1 MSDNAFKF
9 LLQDDSQPFF
19 PSRCYVV
26 ADPAVAE
33 RDQWSVE
40 LDEPVG
46 ERWVHRID
54 DIKDW
59 MLHGE
64 KDTRQMIFDRN
75 DRFTPFRTLH
85 RDEVFRAY
93 LRKLLDRLPPEYE
106 SHRKHALMPSIAE
119 EKTRNRYKD
128 AVEAAIPGITLL
140 PEPEMVAEYFRLVK
154 GTLELEERRNNVILV
169 VDVGASTANMTLIV
183 SRRDQKIVS
192 AGKKGTQRDLRLRA
206 LRGDSVGHAG
216 RWVDIRLAGMLGM
229 PETAEALR
237 EVESAKI
244 RVSLSGKSTAFES
257 GTTTKPSSL
266 TRKTLSSV
274 SKELWFHLRPLFEKL
289 CERLYENQTSSI
301 DAKRLSADRMEELG
315 VKAPQEAYRLID
327 TVLLAGGT
335 SLLPG
340 FDEAMMETLFPE
352 GEHPKVLRVGS
363 SFAIAA
369 AAGGLAHILQNYDP
383 PRLRS
388 RRADNNEVRSAPL
401 ESTLPDS
408 LLLGIKQ
415 PGELEQRIA
424 VLDANDPFVD
434 DGGVRP
440 IEGLP
445 ALAAGSH
452 PKMRLVPGLGA
463 GLSARQGRPF
473 KAMDVR
479 QSPGK
484 MSLKWDPDEEKAFI
498 LSDQI
503 DGTGYLWIEGKDFR
517 KRSEPALTPFEGELA
532 TGDLAI
538 DGAEDVILD
547 LGMSKI
553 VVMTAQRGRTSAS
566 ELEHL
571 MRDGIGRGPGESASP
586 AAVTVSTSELVD
598 SIDDQPPA
606 APKGKEEKS
615 RDQDGKA
622 SANNPARLKDAAA
635 PPQSATA
642 PKDGSV
648 AITPGVDRASH
659 VSNEWGNRVS
669 ETVFSNALLSLK
681 EAVIRNEPTF
691 NFDDVVVTLL
701 ALTVRPVVLLA
712 GPPGCGKSSLVRMI
726 ARMLGMTRGE
736 TFHEIAVQAH
746 WENDGVLFGDSGLL
760 RPVLGETSNQHLIL
774 FDEFNL
780 TRPEYY
786 LSRFFHALDG
796 GHGHLE
802 SGLSIA
808 PCRILGTMNVDDFS
822 RPPSPKVID
831 RCFLLELAQIPWHS
845 ESGGMVELRD
855 VDPLPGLPVVSYG
868 GAGKD
873 ERIERILDALHVAV
887 HEHGLRHDLLPSRR
901 VLGDI
906 RSILNLHHQLDLQ
919 AKGLLDRGELVDRIV
934 ASRILVKLSGAIDQ
948 VQPALEA
955 LERAANGLDEL
966 VRTKAR
972 LKLARHQARLGFVSP
987 WQ

>member
-1 MSDNAFKF
+1 
-9 LLQDDSQPFF
+9 
-19 PSRCYVV
+19 
-26 ADPAVAE
+26 
-33 RDQWSVE
+33 
-40 LDEPVG
+40 
-46 ERWVHRID
+46 
-54 DIKDW
+54 
-59 MLHGE
+59 
-64 KDTRQMIFDRN
+64 
-75 DRFTPFRTLH
+75 
-85 RDEVFRAY
+85 
-93 LRKLLDRLPPEYE
+93 
-106 SHRKHALMPSIAE
+106 MPSIAE
-119 EKTRNRYKD
+119 EKTRTRYKE

-192 AGKKGTQRDLRLRA
+192 AGKKGNQRDLRLRA
-206 LRGDSVGHAG
+206 LRGDSLGHAG
-216 RWVDIRLAGMLGM
+216 RWVDIRLAEMLGM

-237 EVESAKI
+237 AVESAKI
-244 RVSLSGKSTAFES
+244 RVSLSGESTTFES
-257 GTTTKPSSL
+257 GTATKPSSL
-266 TRKTLSSV
+266 TRKALLSV

-301 DAKRLSADRMEELG
+301 EAKRLSADRMEELG
-315 VKAPQEAYRLID
+315 VRSPHEAYRLID

-352 GEHPKVLRVGS
+352 SEQPKVLRVGS

-388 RRADNNEVRSAPL
+388 RLADNTDVRSAPL

-415 PGELEQRIA
+415 PGELEQRIV
-424 VLDANDPFVD
+424 VLDANERFVD
-434 DGGVRP
+434 DGGTRP

-484 MSLKWDPDEEKAFI
+484 MFLKWDPEEEKAFI

-503 DGTGYLWIEGKDFR
+503 DGTGYLWIDGKDFR
-517 KRSEPALTPFEGELA
+517 KRSEPALEPFDGELE
-532 TGDLAI
+532 TGELAI
-538 DGAEDVILD
+538 DGADDVILD

-566 ELEHL
+566 ELERV
-571 MRDGIGRGPGESASP
+571 MRDGVGTASGNGAMP
-586 AAVTVSTSELVD
+586 AAFTVSTSELVD
-598 SIDDQPPA
+598 SIDDHP
-606 APKGKEEKS
+606 
-615 RDQDGKA
+615 
-622 SANNPARLKDAAA
+622 LA
-635 PPQSATA
+635 PPQEKVETGDELEAASSDPSRPPDVADPQLSQSAPQKATA
-642 PKDGSV
+642 SISGGHHAGNVPND
-648 AITPGVDRASH
+648 
-659 VSNEWGNRVS
+659 WGNRVPDS
-669 ETVFSNALLSLK
+669 VFSNALLSVK
-681 EAVIRNEPTF
+681 QAVIQNTPTF
-691 NFDDVVVTLL
+691 QFDDVVVTLL
-701 ALTVRPVVLLA
+701 AMSVRPVVLLA
-712 GPPGCGKSSLVRMI
+712 GPPGCGKSSLVRTI
-726 ARMLGMTRGE
+726 AHMLGTTRGD

-746 WENDGVLFGDSGLL
+746 WEDDSVLFGETGLL
-760 RPVLGETSNQHLIL
+760 QPMLGKTSDQHLIL
-774 FDEFNL
+774 LDEFNL

-786 LSRFFHALDG
+786 LSRLFHALDSG
-796 GHGHLE
+796 QRHIG
-802 SGLSIA
+802 SGLEIA
-808 PCRILGTMNVDDFS
+808 PCRVLGTMNIDDFS
-822 RPPSPKVID
+822 RPPSPKIID
-831 RCFLLELAQIPWHS
+831 RCFLLELAQIPWHA
-845 ESGGMVELRD
+845 EADGMVDLRD
-855 VDPLPGLPVVSYG
+855 IDPLPGLPIVSQG
-868 GAGKD
+868 GAAKD
-873 ERIERILDALHVAV
+873 ERIDHILNALHVAV

-906 RSILNLHHQLDLQ
+906 RAILNLHLQLDLEG
-919 AKGLLDRGELVDRIV
+919 KELLTRSELVDRIV

-948 VQPALEA
+948 VKPALDA
-955 LERAANGLDEL
+955 LEKASNGMDEL
-966 VRTKAR
+966 VRTMAR
-972 LKLARHQARLGFVSP
+972 LRLARHQARLGFVSP

>member
-1 MSDNAFKF
+1 MSDDAFKF
-9 LLQDDSQPFF
+9 LLQEDGQPYF

-26 ADPAVAE
+26 ADPAAAE
-33 RDQWSVE
+33 KGQWSVE

-64 KDTRQMIFDRN
+64 KDTRQMIFDRS
-75 DRFTPFRTLH
+75 DRFTPFRTLN

-93 LRKLLDRLPPEYE
+93 LRKLLDRLPPEYQ

-119 EKTRNRYKD
+119 EKTRTRYKE

-183 SRRDQKIVS
+183 SRRDQTIVA

-206 LRGDSVGHAG
+206 LRGDSVGNAG
-216 RWVDIRLAGMLGM
+216 RWVDIRLAEMLGM

-237 EVESAKI
+237 AVESAKI
-244 RVSLSGKSTAFES
+244 KVSLSGKSTTFES
-257 GTTTKPSSL
+257 GTRTKPSSL
-266 TRKTLSSV
+266 TPKALSSV

-301 DAKRLSADRMEELG
+301 EAKRLSADRMEELG
-315 VKAPQEAYRLID
+315 VKSPQEAYRLID

-352 GEHPKVLRVGS
+352 GEQPKVLRVGS

-388 RRADNNEVRSAPL
+388 RRADETEVRSAPL

-415 PGELEQRIA
+415 PGELEQRIV

-434 DGGVRP
+434 DGGIRP

-498 LSDQI
+498 VSDQI
-503 DGTGYLWIEGKDFR
+503 DGVAYLWIEGKDFR
-517 KRSEPALTPFEGELA
+517 KRSEPALEPFEGDLE
-532 TGDLAI
+532 TGDIAI
-538 DGAEDVILD
+538 DGADDVILD

-553 VVMTAQRGRTSAS
+553 VVMTAQRGRTSAN
-566 ELEHL
+566 ELERL
-571 MRDGIGRGPGESASP
+571 MRDGTGTASGDDAVP
-586 AAVTVSTSELVD
+586 ATVTVSTSELVD
-598 SIDDQPPA
+598 SIDDQPLAGPMEREGNRRDDHVELDSDRHA
-606 APKGKEEKS
+606 AQP
-615 RDQDGKA
+615 QDA
-622 SANNPARLKDAAA
+622 VA
-635 PPQSATA
+635 PPLLQTA
-642 PKDGSV
+642 PKKTTV
-648 AITPGVDRASH
+648 AVNGVDRADSAH
-659 VSNEWGNRVS
+659 HDWGNRVP

-681 EAVIRNEPTF
+681 EAVIRNMPTF
-691 NFDDVVVTLL
+691 HFDDIVVTLL
-701 ALTVRPVVLLA
+701 AMAVRPVVLLA

-726 ARMLGMTRGE
+726 ARMLGTTRGE

-746 WENDGVLFGDSGLL
+746 WENDSVLFGESGLL
-760 RPVLGETSNQHLIL
+760 RPMLGKTSDQHLIL

-796 GHGHLE
+796 GHGHIE

-831 RCFLLELAQIPWHS
+831 RCFLLELSQIPWDT
-845 ESGGMVELRD
+845 ESDGMVDLGD
-855 VDPLPGLPVVSYG
+855 IDPLPGLPVVSNG

-873 ERIERILDALHVAV
+873 ERIENILNALHVAV

-906 RSILNLHHQLDLQ
+906 RAILNLHHQLDLQ

-948 VQPALEA
+948 VMPALEA
-955 LERAANGLDEL
+955 IEKAAIGLDEL
-966 VRTKAR
+966 VRSKAR
-972 LKLARHQARLGFVSP
+972 LRLARHQARLGFVSP